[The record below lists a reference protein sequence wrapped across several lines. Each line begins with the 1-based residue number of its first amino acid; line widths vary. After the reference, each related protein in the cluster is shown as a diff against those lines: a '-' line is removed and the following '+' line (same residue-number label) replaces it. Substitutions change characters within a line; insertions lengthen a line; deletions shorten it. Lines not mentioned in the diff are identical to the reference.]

1 MFLPAL
7 QYTFY
12 SISHLLQE
20 AFLVNIVQETLS
32 FLFVLLSPKIAW
44 HWTIFSF
51 VVVQSLSP
59 VQLFVTPWMP
69 AHQTSLSFTISQSL
83 FRFMSIESVMLSYHL
98 ILCHPLLLLP
108 SVIATIRVFSIE
120 SALLILPKYWH
131 FRISPSSEYSQID
144 FF

>member
-1 MFLPAL
+1 MICRNSVITFPFFFFADFHCIMYCVRTLELEAEMNQKMLFIAL
-7 QYTFY
+7 
-12 SISHLLQE
+12 L
-20 AFLVNIVQETLS
+20 
-32 FLFVLLSPKIAW
+32 
-44 HWTIFSF
+44 F
-51 VVVQSLSP
+51 VVVVLSLSP